1 MQGISTTQEDAISNA
16 LLIGMAREDA
26 FVYAGLSPQQ
36 IADIA
41 EDEEWQSRLRKLEK
55 EHEYDLLARLKSI
68 ITKQERA
75 GKEGAVTWA
84 LEHMYPRYSNK
95 PQEEG
100 KQIIINFADNDPADD
115 KEVVEICG
123 TQ

>member
-1 MQGISTTQEDAISNA
+1 MNPTQEDAIVNA
-16 LLIGMAREDA
+16 LLIGMVREDA

-41 EDEEWQSRLRKLEK
+41 EDEEWQMRLRKLEK
-55 EHEYDLLARLKSI
+55 EHEYDLLSRLKNI
-68 ITKQERA
+68 MTKQERA

-100 KQIIINFADNDPADD
+100 KQIIINFADSDPADD
-115 KEVVEICG
+115 KEVVEVHK
-123 TQ
+123 